1 MQNET
6 DMHTRRGKW
15 K

>member
-6 DMHTRRGKW
+6 DIVM
-15 K
+15 